1 MRLQR
6 HHLPMD
12 RLTASVRVCPVIP
25 GRPALQLFSQELSPR
40 DIRSIGAFV
49 LEQLGHIPESGE
61 RVSVSGIEFTVEQV
75 TDRVIDRIR
84 VKRLPQET
92 PSSED

>member
-1 MRLQR
+1 
-6 HHLPMD
+6 MD
-12 RLTASVRVCPVIP
+12 ASITTNEVE
-25 GRPALQLFSQELSPR
+25 QLFSQELSPL

-61 RVSVSGIEFTVEQV
+61 RVSVNGIEFTIEQV

-84 VKRLPQET
+84 VKRLSQELQQ
-92 PSSED
+92 SED